1 MDISRVSGF
10 KKNAAAKSA
19 KRNERDKKRKSMETS
34 DAGEEG
40 DGGAVE
46 GEADEPEDVEA
57 DVDRGAADEDA
68 DAA

>member
-34 DAGEEG
+34 GAGEEG
-40 DGGAVE
+40 DGAVE
-46 GEADEPEDVEA
+46 GDADEPEDVEA